1 MARPTGHIMLQ
12 NIKQL
17 YGSRL
22 AALDGDFGHAK
33 DFYFD
38 DKAWVIRYLVADTG
52 SWLTG
57 RLVLLS
63 PHAFGKWDLYE
74 KALHIKLQ
82 KKQIEESPSIATH
95 EPVSLQFEENY
106 YRSYGW
112 PAYWQGGQMWGMSG
126 YPLVA
131 APLPQD
137 LGTRRAMEPRADR
150 NLQSAKAVT
159 GYSVEATDGMVGHLG
174 GFIVDDRSWAVSN
187 LVVETGHWFSGR
199 DVMILPQMVERFSP
213 AESKM
218 YVNLTKAEIQSA
230 AESELA
236 GSGAGDR
243 QKGNFSD

>member
-1 MARPTGHIMLQ
+1 MLQ
-12 NIKQL
+12 NIKQF

-74 KALHIKLQ
+74 KALHIKLR
-82 KKQIEESPSIATH
+82 KKQIEDSPSIDTH
-95 EPVSLQFEENY
+95 EPVSHQFEENY

-112 PAYWQGGQMWGMSG
+112 PAYWQGGQMWGMSA

-137 LGTRRAMEPRADR
+137 LATRRAIEPRADR
-150 NLQSAKAVT
+150 HLQSAKDVT
-159 GYSVEATDGMVGHLG
+159 GYSIEASDGMIGHVG
-174 GFIVDDRSWAVSN
+174 GFIVDDRSWSVSD
-187 LVVETGHWFSGR
+187 LLAETGHWFSGKEI
-199 DVMILPQMVERFSP
+199 MISPKMVERISP
-213 AESKM
+213 SESKV
-218 YVNLTKAEIQSA
+218 YVNLTKAEIQA
-230 AESELA
+230 TAEHTLA
-236 GSGAGDR
+236 EAGAGYHS
-243 QKGNFSD
+243 KGTFSD

>member
-1 MARPTGHIMLQ
+1 MLQ
-12 NIKQL
+12 KTTQF

-74 KALHIKLQ
+74 KVLHIKLR
-82 KKQIEESPSIATH
+82 KKQIDDSPSIDTH
-95 EPVSLQFEENY
+95 EPVSHQFEEKY
-106 YRSYGW
+106 YRSFGW

-131 APLPQD
+131 APLAQD
-137 LGTRRAMEPRADR
+137 IATRKAIEPRADR
-150 NLQSAKAVT
+150 HLQSAKELT
-159 GYSVEATDGMVGHLG
+159 GYAIEASDGMAGHLG
-174 GFIVDDRSWAVSN
+174 GFVVDDRSWAVSD
-187 LVVETGHWFSGR
+187 LVLETGHWFSGKE
-199 DVMILPQMVERFSP
+199 VMISPRTVERISP
-213 AESKM
+213 AESKV
-218 YVNLTKAEIQSA
+218 YVNLTKAEIQA
-230 AESELA
+230 TAQVNLVEA
-236 GSGAGDR
+236 GAGNR
-243 QKGNFSD
+243 PKGAFSG